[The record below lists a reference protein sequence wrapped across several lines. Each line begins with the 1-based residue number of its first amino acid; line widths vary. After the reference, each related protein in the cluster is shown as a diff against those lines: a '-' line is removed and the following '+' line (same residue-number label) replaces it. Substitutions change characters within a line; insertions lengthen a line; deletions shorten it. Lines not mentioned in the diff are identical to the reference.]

1 MDNPPPHAVLL
12 NSVPPMRWDDLFD
25 DLESQLEQ
33 ELGAEDVD
41 VQAEEERLRLGRLTL
56 RDRLSAM
63 TRVGDGVSGGLPLGS
78 AQEVRLALR
87 DGQLIGVVL
96 GSLGRDWL
104 VGELRGP
111 RRGSCLVPF
120 DAIAAVLPTA
130 EQLARSVQG
139 EGASEVP
146 VSLSARLGLGFV
158 LRDLCRRRASLEVST
173 VSEERLHGTIDRV
186 GRDHLDLAEH
196 EAGVP
201 RRAAAV
207 TRIRILPLAQLVL
220 LRF

>member
-1 MDNPPPHAVLL
+1 
-12 NSVPPMRWDDLFD
+12 MRWDDLFD

-41 VQAEEERLRLGRLTL
+41 VLAEEERLRLGRLTL
-56 RDRLSAM
+56 RDRLLAM
-63 TRVGDGVSGGLPLGS
+63 TRATGDSEL
-78 AQEVRLALR
+78 RLALR
-87 DGQLIGVVL
+87 DGQLVTVAV

-111 RRGSCLVPF
+111 RRGSCVVPL

-130 EQLARSVQG
+130 EQLARSV
-139 EGASEVP
+139 EAEAASEAP
-146 VSLSARLGLGFV
+146 VLLSARLGLSFV
-158 LRDLCRRRASLEVST
+158 LRDLCRRRAPLDVST
-173 VSEERLHGTIDRV
+173 GSEERLHGTIDRV

-201 RRAAAV
+201 RRASAV
-207 TRIRILPLAQLVL
+207 LRIRMLPLAHLVM